1 MAQSKPLEMVVIF
14 DLDDTLYKEI
24 DYQISGFNAVCTW
37 INDVYGFTL
46 FSELEKLIQLK
57 VQDVLGGLCDAAG
70 LQPSVKETLLW
81 VYRLHQPLIQLSPG
95 VDAFLNELETNC
107 QAAILTD
114 GRSVSQ
120 RLKLKSLGLSHLPA
134 YISEDYGSEKP
145 APDRFKLI
153 MREMPAMRYVYVGDN
168 LKKDFLAP
176 NELGWISI
184 CLRDNG
190 KNIHKQILA
199 EEINNQKPKFWI
211 DNFFELK
218 GIIEHEHL

>member
-1 MAQSKPLEMVVIF
+1 MVLLESLEMVVVF

-24 DYQISGFNAVCTW
+24 DYQISGFNAVCIW
-37 INDVYGFTL
+37 IKNVYGFNL
-46 FSELEKLIQLK
+46 WGDLEKLIQSK
-57 VQDVLGGLCDAAG
+57 VQDVLGGLCEAAG

-81 VYRLHQPLIQLSPG
+81 VYRLHQPLIQLSPD
-95 VDAFLNELETNC
+95 VDAFLKELDTSC

-134 YISEDYGSEKP
+134 YISEDYSSEKP
-145 APDRFKLI
+145 NLDRFKLI
-153 MREMPAMRYVYVGDN
+153 MREIPAMRYVYVGDN

-190 KNIHKQILA
+190 KNIHKQILE
-199 EEINNQKPKFWI
+199 EEINNQIPKFWI

-218 GIIEHEHL
+218 RIITYESL

>member
-1 MAQSKPLEMVVIF
+1 MVQSEPLEMVIVF

-24 DYQISGFNAVCTW
+24 DYQISGFNAVCNW
-37 INDVYGFTL
+37 INDVYGFSL
-46 FSELEKLIQLK
+46 WAELERLIQLK

-70 LQPSVKETLLW
+70 LHPSVKETLLW
-81 VYRLHQPLIQLSPG
+81 VYRLHLPLIKLSPG
-95 VDAFLNELETNC
+95 VDAFLNELEANC

-145 APDRFKLI
+145 ALDRFKLI

-168 LKKDFLAP
+168 LKKDFSAP
-176 NELGWISI
+176 NQLGWSSI

-190 KNIHKQILA
+190 KNIHKQIF
-199 EEINNQKPKFWI
+199 EKGINNQAPKFWI

-218 GIIEHEHL
+218 RIITHESL

>member
-1 MAQSKPLEMVVIF
+1 MVQSEPLEMVVVF

-37 INDVYGFTL
+37 INDVYGFNL
-46 FSELEKLIQLK
+46 WSDLEKLIQLK

-95 VDAFLNELETNC
+95 VDAFLNELETKC
-107 QAAILTD
+107 KAAILTD

-176 NELGWISI
+176 NELGWTSI

-190 KNIHKQILA
+190 KNIHKQILT
-199 EEINNQKPKFWI
+199 EKINNQMPKFWI
-211 DNFFELK
+211 DSFFELK
-218 GIIEHEHL
+218 GIIAHKSL

>member
-1 MAQSKPLEMVVIF
+1 MAQSEPLGMVVVF

-24 DYQISGFNAVCTW
+24 DYKNSGFNAVCTW
-37 INDVYGFTL
+37 IKTVYGFNL
-46 FSELEKLIQLK
+46 WSDLEKLIQLK
-57 VQDVLGGLCDAAG
+57 THDVLGGLCDAAG
-70 LQPSVKETLLW
+70 LHPSVKETLLW
-81 VYRLHQPLIQLSPG
+81 IYRLHQPLIQLSPG
-95 VDAFLNELETNC
+95 VEDFLNELETNC

-120 RLKLKSLGLSHLPA
+120 RLKIKSLGLSHLPV

-168 LKKDFLAP
+168 LEKDFLVP
-176 NELGWISI
+176 NDLGWTSI

-190 KNIHKQILA
+190 KNIHKQVLG
-199 EEINNQKPKFWI
+199 EEVNNHMPKFWI
-211 DNFFELK
+211 NNFFELK
-218 GIIEHEHL
+218 EIIAHEYL